1 MTRLEFMAACAAA
14 HVAPAV
20 ALECPEIRDALRARD
35 AARVITLLQTT
46 F

>member
-1 MTRLEFMAACAAA
+1 MAACAAA

-20 ALECPEIRDALRARD
+20 ALENENLRDALRARD
-35 AARVITLLQTT
+35 AARVREILETE

>member
-35 AARVITLLQTT
+35 AARVITLLQTN

>member
-1 MTRLEFMAACAAA
+1 MTRLDFMAACAAA

-35 AARVITLLQTT
+35 AARVIALLQTN

>member
-1 MTRLEFMAACAAA
+1 MTRLDFLAACLAAD
-14 HVAPAV
+14 VAPAV